1 MLEDWSVSRMQSLIR
16 RSAFS
21 PYRSISTAIPN
32 HWLPSDPW
40 KGQAVL
46 GQPLAS
52 GSHPKEIT
60 PDHWHEFSW
69 LRHMRE
75 YGGNQART
83 LARRFITEW
92 IDQHQR
98 WSQEIWHPQL
108 LSTRLKNLILVW
120 DWYGASAS
128 TSQQQMIITSMGM
141 QRFALS
147 KDWRKLTNG
156 NNRIDALSTLML
168 ADAFLNPA
176 STDDAA
182 VEQFMQNHLEMLLAD
197 GCHASR
203 QPDQHID
210 LMQKL
215 IESRIALGALASQ
228 EMLNK
233 DSSAENTTKT
243 PLQDHLITLD
253 DSITRMGAV
262 ARMWR
267 HADGHFMRILGS
279 REINADQVEDI
290 LDRAGPKG
298 RVSTHASDAGFI
310 RMASGRSVLM
320 MNTGPS
326 PWALPMVLSAGGQA
340 DAGALSIEFSNGT
353 TPIITNAGQSKSLK
367 HDLPDLAEALAGT
380 AAFSTLSIDR
390 TNAADTKAR
399 SPQGRHATVD
409 GAETGPASGGLLAE
423 AKHNGYEKSHGLIHQ
438 RRVFLATGGNDLRGE
453 DTLLYTGAPGLIP
466 DQAIIRFH
474 LHPKI
479 KASLSMG
486 GDVILRLPGSATP
499 WHFKAQGADVR
510 VEDSVILGQNNKNTN
525 KTDKD
530 GLEKCLQITLNVPL
544 SMIRQDYHK
553 TVKWAL
559 RRQPPAAKKA
569 AAQD

>member
-1 MLEDWSVSRMQSLIR
+1 MLEDWSVSRIQSMIR

-40 KGQAVL
+40 RGQATL

-52 GSHPKEIT
+52 GSHPKEIA
-60 PDHWHEFSW
+60 DDQWHDFSW

-92 IDQHQR
+92 IDQHYR

-108 LSTRLKNLILVW
+108 ISKRLKNLILTW

-128 TSQQQMIITSMGM
+128 TSQQQMIITAMGI

-147 KDWRKLTNG
+147 KDWRKLTNS
-156 NNRIDALSTLML
+156 NNRIDALSALVMAT
-168 ADAFLNPA
+168 AFLNPDD
-176 STDDAA
+176 TDHAIVDDLMEA
-182 VEQFMQNHLEMLLAD
+182 HLELLLAD

-203 QPDQHID
+203 QPDLHLD

-215 IESRIALGALASQ
+215 IETRIGLGALASLQ
-228 EMLNK
+228 SPAPT
-233 DSSAENTTKT
+233 DAPKT
-243 PLQDHLITLD
+243 DQKLHPLQDHLITLD

-267 HADGHFMRILGS
+267 HADGQFMRILGS
-279 REINADQVEDI
+279 REIQPDHIEDI

-298 RVSTHASDAGFI
+298 RISTHASDAGFI

-320 MNTGPS
+320 LNTSPA
-326 PWALPMVLSAGGQA
+326 PWALPMVMAAGGRA
-340 DAGALSIEFSNGT
+340 DAGALAMEFSNGSN
-353 TPIITNAGQSKSLK
+353 PIIINAGQSKSFEL
-367 HDLPDLAEALAGT
+367 DLPDLAEALRGT
-380 AAFSTLSIDR
+380 AAFSTLSVDR
-390 TNAADTKAR
+390 INASDTK
-399 SPQGRHATVD
+399 SDTIHGRHATAES
-409 GAETGPASGGLLAE
+409 AETGPASGGLLAE
-423 AKHNGYEKSHGLIHQ
+423 AKHSGYEKSHGLIHQ

-466 DQAIIRFH
+466 DQATIRFH

-486 GDVILRLPGSATP
+486 GNVILRLPGGASP
-499 WHFKAQGADVR
+499 WNFKASGGEISI
-510 VEDSVILGQNNKNTN
+510 EDSVILGQ
-525 KTDKD
+525 D
-530 GLEKCLQITLNVPL
+530 GLEKCLQITLTVPL

-559 RRQPPAAKKA
+559 RRQPPAAKKST
-569 AAQD
+569 

>member
-1 MLEDWSVSRMQSLIR
+1 MLENWSVSRIQSMIR

-21 PYRSISTAIPN
+21 PYRSVSTAIPT

-40 KGQAVL
+40 KGHATL

-52 GSHPKEIT
+52 GSHPKEIA
-60 PDHWHEFSW
+60 DDQWHDFSW

-92 IDQHQR
+92 IDQNYR
-98 WSQEIWHPQL
+98 WSQKIWHPQL
-108 LSTRLKNLILVW
+108 ISKRLKNLILTW

-128 TSQQQMIITSMGM
+128 TSQQQMIITAIGM
-141 QRFALS
+141 QRFALT
-147 KDWRKLTNG
+147 KDWRKLANG
-156 NNRIDALSTLML
+156 NNRIDALSALVL
-168 ADAFLNPA
+168 AEAFLNPDPR
-176 STDDAA
+176 DDAI
-182 VEQFMQNHLEMLLAD
+182 VEELMQGHLELLLAD

-203 QPDQHID
+203 QPDLHMD

-215 IESRIALGALASQ
+215 IETRIGLGALASQ
-228 EMLNK
+228 H
-233 DSSAENTTKT
+233 T
-243 PLQDHLITLD
+243 PLSGDAKNDIQSDRKLHPFQDHLITLD

-267 HADGHFMRILGS
+267 HADGQFMRILGS
-279 REINADQVEDI
+279 REIQTDHIDDV

-298 RVSTHASDAGFI
+298 RISPHASDAGFI
-310 RMASGRSVLM
+310 RMASGRSVVM
-320 MNTGPS
+320 MNTS
-326 PWALPMVLSAGGQA
+326 PAAWALPMVMAAGGRA
-340 DAGALSIEFSNGT
+340 DAGAMALEFSNGS
-353 TPIITNAGQSKSLK
+353 TPIIINAGQSKSFEK
-367 HDLPDLAEALAGT
+367 DLPDLAEALSGT
-380 AAFSTLSIDR
+380 AAFSTLSVDR
-390 TNAADTKAR
+390 INSSDTKSDSA
-399 SPQGRHATVD
+399 QGRHATSD
-409 GAETGPASGGLLAE
+409 SAETGPATGGLLAE

-466 DQAIIRFH
+466 DQATIRFH

-486 GDVILRLPGSATP
+486 GDVILRLPSGSSP
-499 WHFKAQGADVR
+499 WHFKASGAEISI
-510 VEDSVILGQNNKNTN
+510 EDSVVLGQ
-525 KTDKD
+525 D
-530 GLEKCLQITLNVPL
+530 GLEKCLQITLNMPL
-544 SMIRQDYHK
+544 STIRQDYHK

-559 RRQPPAAKKA
+559 RRQPSASKKT
-569 AAQD
+569 